1 MLITIL
7 YIHVSLKVLTIKKS
21 YTDVRIDRSLQQN
34 RKSQKQT
41 YVYIYMSLVYN
52 KGDISNQWG
61 NQ

>member
-41 YVYIYMSLVYN
+41 YVYIYELS
-52 KGDISNQWG
+52 I
-61 NQ
+61 